1 MYELMLKSKGFDI
14 IEKANNGEIAISIF
28 KSLSEKPDIILLD
41 YRMPVKNGLEAAKEI
56 LSLKKKSKIIF
67 ASADNSIKNEAISI
81 GASIFLKKPFT
92 HEELITS
99 VNKALNSPNRVNSE
113 ANST

>member
-1 MYELMLKSKGFDI
+1 MLKSKGFDI
-14 IEKANNGEIAISIF
+14 IEKANNGEVAVSIF

-41 YRMPVKNGLEAAKEI
+41 YRMPVKNGLDTAKEI
-56 LSLKKKSKIIF
+56 LSFKKKSKIIF

-92 HEELITS
+92 HEELITG
-99 VNKALNSPNRVNSE
+99 VNEALKTPNRVNSD
-113 ANST
+113 AIPA